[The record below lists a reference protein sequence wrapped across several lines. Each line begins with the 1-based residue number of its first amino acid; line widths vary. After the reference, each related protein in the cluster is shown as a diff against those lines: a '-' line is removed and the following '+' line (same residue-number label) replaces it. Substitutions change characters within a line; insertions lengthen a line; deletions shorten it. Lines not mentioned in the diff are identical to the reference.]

1 MKQKDTQRRLQI
13 EQDVIL
19 QEQLAK
25 ANFILPK
32 SAIKHG
38 KHKPYA
44 LDWEQDNATT
54 AMENHKG
61 DG

>member
-1 MKQKDTQRRLQI
+1 MKPKDTRDTQRRLQI

-25 ANFILPK
+25 ATFILPK

-44 LDWEQDNATT
+44 LDWGQDNTT
-54 AMENHKG
+54 ATEKP
-61 DG
+61 